1 MRIESRKL
9 FNALQKAMAQAYG
22 TENASQQFTATPLMA
37 QTLNDAVQKSS
48 GFLSRITIA
57 PRPDLVG
64 EVLTMSILSSVA
76 GRTDTSS
83 SGERSPQQAGAPNQ
97 TRAYAMKQHN
107 YDTAMKYSL
116 IDSWAR
122 YPDFRK
128 RYSAAIQQRIAL
140 DRLMVGWYGMSA
152 AATTDR
158 VANPKL
164 QDVNKGWIYDLKTNK
179 PEHYLSPTGAGALGQ
194 INLGPTGDYKNLDHL
209 VFSLFSLIAEEH
221 RTGNEVAIIGQ
232 GLVTW
237 EMGKL
242 LAEHAGTP
250 TEKNAIKVL
259 GKSYGGLESVVVSN
273 FPDNGLLIVDP
284 AMLHIYFQD
293 SSVRR
298 QSVDNPKKDQV
309 EDYISMQEAYMIENL
324 EACVAIDDS
333 KVVIEA

>member
-1 MRIESRKL
+1 MRPDTRKQY
-9 FNALQKAMAQAYG
+9 NALQAAMAKSYG
-22 TENASQQFTATPLMA
+22 VDNATQQFTATPLMA

-57 PRPDLVG
+57 PRSDLVG
-64 EVLTMSILSSVA
+64 EVLTMSIATSVA
-76 GRTDTSS
+76 GRTDTSG
-83 SGERSPQQAGAPNQ
+83 SGERSPQQAGAPNK
-97 TRAYAMKQHN
+97 TRGYVMKQHN
-107 YDTAMKYSL
+107 YDVAMKYAL
-116 IDSWAR
+116 IDSWSR

-140 DRLMVGWYGMSA
+140 DRLMIGWFGTSQ

-158 VANPKL
+158 TANPKL

-179 PEHYLSPTGAGALGQ
+179 PENYLSPVGSGAAGQ

-209 VFSLFSLIAEEH
+209 VFSLFSLIPEEY
-221 RTGNEVAIIGQ
+221 RNGNEVAIIGQ

-237 EMGKL
+237 EMGKM
-242 LAEHAGTP
+242 LADHAGTP

-259 GKSYGGLESVVVSN
+259 GKSYGGLESVVVPN

-284 AMLHIYFQD
+284 SKLHIYFQD

-309 EDYISMQEAYMIENL
+309 EDYISMNEAYMVETL

-333 KVVIEA
+333 KVVFE